1 MNKNKNLI
9 FFLLLLL
16 LVNCSFDNKTGIWS
30 GVESEKI
37 RIIKLEE
44 ELRIETNRKLIYS
57 SNNIYFKEKILKQKI
72 TLSKPK
78 KNLSWEMSG
87 SNYQNFLGNIYLASV
102 DNRFLKKKIG
112 KNKLSL
118 SKIQLHH

>member
-1 MNKNKNLI
+1 MIKKRNLI

-16 LVNCSFDNKTGIWS
+16 SVSCSFDNKTGIWT
-30 GVESEKI
+30 GVEDEKI
-37 RIIKLEE
+37 RIAKLEE
-44 ELRIETNRKLIYS
+44 ERRKETNKEKIYS
-57 SNNIYFKEKILKQKI
+57 SENIYFKEKILTQKI

-102 DNRFLKKKIG
+102 DNRFLKKKLEKIDYHCQ
-112 KNKLSL
+112 KL
-118 SKIQLHH
+118 QLHH

>member
-78 KNLSWEMSG
+78 NNLSWENDPARG
-87 SNYQNFLGNIYLASV
+87 
-102 DNRFLKKKIG
+102 
-112 KNKLSL
+112 
-118 SKIQLHH
+118 